1 MSATRRNFLKTVCG
15 ASTLMTLSPAVP
27 EFLLRASQAATP
39 DPEGRPT
46 ALVVVQLS
54 GGNDGLNTVVP
65 YTNDAYGRGR
75 TTLRLTEKDVHK
87 INDELGF
94 HPSMAQTLRLFRDG
108 QLSVVQ
114 GVGYPNSNRNHDD
127 ALRDWH
133 TARPGDAACQTGWL
147 GRAMDA
153 VSEPN
158 RPSTPG
164 VCVAPLPKP
173 VLMNA
178 EATVAPT
185 VTSANQYVLRD
196 VPQSAPI
203 EGDSDNALVGFVSRG
218 LSVSYASSRQVQE
231 VLKDSGNRVEY
242 PAFPLAQQLK
252 TVVELVRAKLGIRM
266 FFTEL
271 GGGGIGGFDNHANQ
285 RDNHAAVLHELSES
299 LAAFSD
305 DLRHYKLQEDV
316 LLMTFSEF
324 GRTLRENGRRG
335 TDHGA
340 AAPVLLV
347 GGRLR
352 GGLVGEHPGLTDLDG
367 DSPRHHTD
375 YRELYATVL
384 DKWLGFPSQK
394 VLGKQ
399 YKHIEI
405 IRG

>member
-1 MSATRRNFLKTVCG
+1 MPATRRDFLKTVCG
-15 ASTLMTLSPAVP
+15 ATTLMSLSPAVP
-27 EFLLRASQAATP
+27 EFLLRASQAAAP
-39 DPEGRPT
+39 DPQGRQT

-65 YTNDAYGRGR
+65 YTDDAYGRGR
-75 TTLRLTEKDVHK
+75 TTLRLTAKDVHK

-94 HPSMAQTLRLFRDG
+94 HPSMEQALRLFRDG

-127 ALRDWH
+127 ALREWH

-153 VSEPN
+153 VSDPN

-164 VCVAPLPKP
+164 VCVSPIPKP

-178 EATVAPT
+178 EATVVPT
-185 VTSANQYVLRD
+185 VTSASQYLLRD
-196 VPQSAPI
+196 IPQTAPI
-203 EGDSDNALVGFVSRG
+203 ENNADNPLIGFVSQG
-218 LSVSYASSRQVQE
+218 LSASYASSRQVQE
-231 VLKDSGNRVEY
+231 VLKDSENRVKY
-242 PAFPLAQQLK
+242 PAFPLAEQLK

-305 DLRHYKLQEDV
+305 DLRHYKLQDDV

-347 GGRLR
+347 GGRLQ
-352 GGLVGEHPGLTDLDG
+352 GGLVGKHPSLTDLDG

-384 DKWLGFPSQK
+384 DKWLGFPSEK

-405 IRG
+405 VRG